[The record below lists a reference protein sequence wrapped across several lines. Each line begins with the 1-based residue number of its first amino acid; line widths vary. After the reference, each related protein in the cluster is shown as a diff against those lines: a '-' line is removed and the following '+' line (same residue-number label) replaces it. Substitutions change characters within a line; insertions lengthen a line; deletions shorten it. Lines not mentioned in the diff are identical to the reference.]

1 MILPRYLRCLALA
14 LLPALAA
21 CGAKGPPLPPLG
33 HRPEPVAGFSARQ
46 QGGTLLLEGKLPEL
60 YTDGTKLEGTPDI
73 TVIRALPGGKPQ
85 VLRRI
90 PAEEVGASPGGTLQL
105 RIPMEEIFA
114 EISAER
120 VKLHLILKAPSGK
133 ASRPGKS
140 VDVVRAEPPLPPGDV
155 LAGNEESGVRLSWEA
170 MSIEESVEYHVYRR
184 QGEADPW
191 EGPLGASGLTETS
204 YLDRD
209 VQFDTSYQYQV
220 RSQVVDS
227 KPVRE
232 SDAAPPLTVRREDRF
247 PPDPPTEV
255 RAVSVPGGIRIF
267 WFPPESKDLA
277 GFRLYRTVAGE
288 RRLLAELPADTGF
301 YVDEEVRPGTGYS
314 YSLSAVDGARPP
326 NESPPSEPTEETLL
340 DSEGS
345 P

>member
-1 MILPRYLRCLALA
+1 LILPRYLRCLALA

-33 HRPEPVAGFSARQ
+33 HRPEPVAGLSARQ

-60 YTDGTKLEGTPDI
+60 YTDGAELEGTPDI
-73 TVIRALPGGKPQ
+73 AVVRVLPGGKPQ
-85 VLRRI
+85 ELRRI

-120 VKLHLILKAPSGK
+120 VKLHLILEAPSGK
-133 ASRPGKS
+133 ASRPGRS
-140 VDVVRAEPPLPPGDV
+140 VDVVRAEPPPPPGGV
-155 LAGNEESGVRLSWEA
+155 LAGNQESGVRLSWEA
-170 MSIEESVEYHVYRR
+170 VSMEESVEYHVYRR
-184 QGEADPW
+184 QGEAGPW
-191 EGPLGASGLTETS
+191 QGPLGAGGLTETS

-232 SDAAPPLTVRREDRF
+232 SDAASPLTVRREDRF
-247 PPDPPTEV
+247 PPDPPTAV

-267 WFPPESKDLA
+267 WFPPESTDLA
-277 GFRLYRTVAGE
+277 GFRLYRTAAGE

-301 YVDEEVRPGTGYS
+301 YLDQEARPGTGYT
-314 YSLSAVDGARPP
+314 YSLIAVDGARPP
-326 NESPPSEPTEETLL
+326 NESPLSEPTEETLV
-340 DSEGS
+340 DAEGS